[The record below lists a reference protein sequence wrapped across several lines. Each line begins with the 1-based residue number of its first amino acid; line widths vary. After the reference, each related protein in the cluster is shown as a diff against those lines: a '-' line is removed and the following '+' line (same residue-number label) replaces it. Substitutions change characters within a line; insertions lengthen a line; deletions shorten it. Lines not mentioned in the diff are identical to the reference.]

1 MKTIYTDGSC
11 KGNPGPGG
19 WAVVI
24 IDDSHLLQ
32 KFGGF
37 DPTTTN
43 NRMELS
49 AAIAAL
55 KLLDRNEPAT
65 IFTDSEYVKLGIT
78 QWLITW
84 KMKGWKTANKQNVKN
99 QDLWQALNALNH
111 SGIIWKYVAGH
122 SGNDYNELCDKIA
135 KGMIDSQG
143 RETDLL
149 K

>member
-1 MKTIYTDGSC
+1 
-11 KGNPGPGG
+11 
-19 WAVVI
+19 
-24 IDDSHLLQ
+24 
-32 KFGGF
+32 
-37 DPTTTN
+37 
-43 NRMELS
+43 S

-55 KLLDRNEPAT
+55 KLLDRNEPAS

-78 QWLITW
+78 RWLITW